1 MKKEKNNAKTKK
13 INIMIS
19 KAITDMVL
27 KNKKGS
33 IGEN

>member
-1 MKKEKNNAKTKK
+1 MQRLKK